1 MKTATWFLKISCLF
15 LLLTSC
21 SNKND
26 STLNI
31 RWAEA
36 KAGSWYDSMPW
47 IKGFNYVP
55 SYAGN
60 TTEWWENPLDTII
73 IGRELRWAQNLRYT
87 STRVF
92 LQYIVWK
99 NNPNAFKKNFQ
110 LFLELASTRH
120 ISVMPV
126 LFDDCAFGQPAQVD
140 PFLGKQRDIIPGMI
154 LSNWTPSPG
163 VKLGND
169 PAEKESLRRYVH
181 DMLKTFGH
189 DRRII
194 LWDLFNEPM
203 NEAKVG
209 TPDFLVRLF
218 AWAREV
224 DIDQPVTIATW
235 FTPLD
240 HPLNMVIIANSDII
254 TYHLYSNRD
263 DMASRIAAL
272 KKQNRPVVCTEWM
285 ARPAGS
291 SYEKELPLFQSEKVA
306 AYQWGLVN
314 GRTQCQFPWWNKPG
328 GGVDS
333 TFGWFH
339 DILHADG
346 TPYRQEE
353 IDVIRKH

>member
-1 MKTATWFLKISCLF
+1 MKTATLFLKITSLMILLSSC
-15 LLLTSC
+15 TSQ
-21 SNKND
+21 NNRMLNLRWTGERARTWQD
-26 STLNI
+26 SL
-31 RWAEA
+31 
-36 KAGSWYDSMPW
+36 PW

-60 TTEWWENPLDTII
+60 TTEWWENPLDTAI
-73 IGRELRWAQNLRYT
+73 IGRELGWAHDLRYT

-99 NNPNAFKKNFQ
+99 NDPAAFKKNFR
-110 LFLELASTRH
+110 LFLDLALAHH

-126 LFDDCAFGQPAQVD
+126 LFDDCAFGQPVELD
-140 PFLGKQRDIIPGMI
+140 PYLGKQRDIISGMI

-163 VKLGND
+163 KKLGTD
-169 PAEKESLRRYVH
+169 PAEAESLRRYVH
-181 DMLKTFGH
+181 DMLNTFGH
-189 DRRII
+189 DPRII

-224 DIDQPVTIATW
+224 SITQPLTIASW

-240 HPLNMVIIANSDII
+240 HPLNLVMIAYSDII
-254 TYHLYSNRD
+254 TFHLYANKD
-263 DMASRIAAL
+263 DMAARIAEF
-272 KKQNRPVVCTEWM
+272 KKQERPVVCTEWM

-291 SYEKELPLFQSEKVA
+291 SYEQELPLFQSEKVA

-314 GRTQCQFPWWNKPG
+314 GRTQCQYPWWNKPG

-333 TFGWFH
+333 TYGWFH
-339 DILHADG
+339 DILHTDG

-353 IDVIRKH
+353 IDVIRKY

>member
-1 MKTATWFLKISCLF
+1 MKSAARFLKVTSLFILLASCD
-15 LLLTSC
+15 SQ
-21 SNKND
+21 NN

-31 RWAEA
+31 RWTEE
-36 KAGSWYDSMPW
+36 KARSWYDSLPW

-60 TTEWWENPLDTII
+60 TTEWWENTLDTAI
-73 IGRELRWAQNLRYT
+73 IGRELGWAHDLRYT

-99 NNPNAFKKNFQ
+99 DDPAAFKKNFS
-110 LFLELASTRH
+110 LFLELASSRQ

-126 LFDDCAFGQPAQVD
+126 LFDDCAFGQPVQPD
-140 PFLGKQRDIIPGMI
+140 PYLGKQRDIIPGMI

-163 VKLGND
+163 AKLGTD
-169 PAEKESLRRYVH
+169 PAEAESLRRFVH

-224 DIDQPVTIATW
+224 NISQPVTIAPW
-235 FTPLD
+235 FSPLD
-240 HPLNMVIIANSDII
+240 HPLNMVMIANSDII
-254 TYHLYSNRD
+254 TYHLYANRE
-263 DMASRIAAL
+263 DMADRIAAL
-272 KKQNRPVVCTEWM
+272 KRQNRPVVCTEWM

-291 SYEKELPLFQSEKVA
+291 SYEKDLPLFQSEKVA

-333 TFGWFH
+333 TYGWFH
-339 DILHADG
+339 DILHTNG
-346 TPYRQEE
+346 SPYRQEE
-353 IDVIRKH
+353 IDVIRKY

>member
-1 MKTATWFLKISCLF
+1 MKNFTT
-15 LLLTSC
+15 
-21 SNKND
+21 
-26 STLNI
+26 TLILMITVSGCINRDVTTTNF
-31 RWAEA
+31 RWTEA
-36 KAGSWYDSMPW
+36 KAQSWYDSLPW

-60 TTEWWENPLDTII
+60 TTEWWETPLDTAV
-73 IGRELRWAQNLRYT
+73 IGRELGWARDLHYT

-99 NNPNAFKKNFQ
+99 KDPAAFKRNFS
-110 LFLELASTRH
+110 LFLELASSRR

-126 LFDDCAFGQPAQVD
+126 LFDDCAFGRPVQVD
-140 PFLGKQRDIIPGMI
+140 PYLGKQRDIIPGMI

-163 VKLGND
+163 VKLGTNLSE
-169 PAEKESLRRYVH
+169 AESLRRYVH
-181 DMLKTFGH
+181 DMLKTYGN
-189 DRRII
+189 DKRIL

-218 AWAREV
+218 AWAREAGPV
-224 DIDQPVTIATW
+224 QPLSVAVW
-235 FTPLD
+235 FNAPD
-240 HPLNMVIIANSDII
+240 DPLNVVMIAYSDII
-254 TYHLYSNRD
+254 TYHLYANRD
-263 DMASRIAAL
+263 DMASRISQL
-272 KKQNRPVVCTEWM
+272 KKQNRPLICTEWM

-291 SYEKELPLFQSEKVA
+291 SYEKELPLFQSEKVG

-339 DILHADG
+339 DILHTDG

-353 IDVIRKH
+353 IDVIKKY